1 MDISSIQKRIK
12 MIEDL
17 EGENRTLKDMIDSQL
32 EADGVYQEAAK
43 EAKQKGLEKKSAR
56 DRVLSD
62 PGNQKTISDMKANQ
76 EEIATLKEILSTE
89 LVDFYNKSK
98 QDEIDDGSGVARKF
112 KFSVKLMPKRDFQA

>member
-17 EGENRTLKDMIDSQL
+17 EGENRTLKDVIDSQL

-43 EAKQKGLEKKSAR
+43 EAKQKALEKKSAR

-62 PGNQKTISDMKANQ
+62 PGNQKTVSDIKANQ
-76 EEIATLKEILSTE
+76 EEISTLKEILSTE
-89 LVDFYNKSK
+89 LVDFYSKSK

-112 KFSVKLMPKRDFQA
+112 KFSVKIMPRKDF

>member
-17 EGENRTLKDMIDSQL
+17 EAENRTSKDILDSQL

-43 EAKQKGLEKKSAR
+43 EAKQKALDKKSAR

-62 PGNQKTISDMKANQ
+62 AGNQKVISDIKANQ

-112 KFSVKLMPKRDFQA
+112 KFSVKLMPKRDL

>member
-17 EGENRTLKDMIDSQL
+17 ESENRTLKDVIDSQL
-32 EADGVYQEAAK
+32 EADGVYQEVAK
-43 EAKQKGLEKKSAR
+43 EAKQKALEKKSAR

-62 PGNQKTISDMKANQ
+62 PGNQKTVSDIKANQ
-76 EEIATLKEILSTE
+76 EEISTLKEILSTE

-112 KFSVKLMPKRDFQA
+112 KFSVKLMPRRDF